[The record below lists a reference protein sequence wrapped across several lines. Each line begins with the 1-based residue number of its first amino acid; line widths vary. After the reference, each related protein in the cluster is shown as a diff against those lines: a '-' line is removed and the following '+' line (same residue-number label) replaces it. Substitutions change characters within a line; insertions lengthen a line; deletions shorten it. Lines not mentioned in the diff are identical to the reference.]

1 MRTAVA
7 CTCKAPLRR
16 RDGDVK
22 LVERV
27 AGSCDVLEL
36 SGGVR
41 CVAKCLSTPRF
52 QRKCVPRQSQPLR
65 LGGTVMA
72 SQNSVLGQERLIR
85 ASAQVNPGVLIV
97 ARTRES
103 IYVSTSLL
111 LVAGKQHLRLGMG
124 AVAITGLRYTL
135 TLLPFVTVPS
145 FHESVDFNATVI
157 NAVYKLADGLL
168 PCSRSLFN
176 TGLAGQGTP
185 PTGLSR

>member
-1 MRTAVA
+1 MRTAVV

-27 AGSCDVLEL
+27 AGSCDGVLEL

-41 CVAKCLSTPRF
+41 CVANCLSTPRF
-52 QRKCVPRQSQPLR
+52 QRKCVPRQSQPPR

-85 ASAQVNPGVLIV
+85 ASALVNPGVVIV

-111 LVAGKQHLRLGMG
+111 LVAGKQHLRLGIG
-124 AVAITGLRYTL
+124 AVAITGPRYTL

-145 FHESVDFNATVI
+145 FHESVHF
-157 NAVYKLADGLL
+157 LMQ
-168 PCSRSLFN
+168 P
-176 TGLAGQGTP
+176 
-185 PTGLSR
+185 